1 MILVKF
7 VLNESLFRAFIM
19 SDLSKLLTVAHL
31 SWATWATWV
40 IRSRSL
46 FWHERPERFA
56 HSCSFV
62 LSESLT
68 AAHLIWV
75 IWANEQSANER
86 IPSPGSKSEYSA
98 ILSWIKPLSHV
109 QYYCM
114 YCIST
119 VYIVQV
125 YLNAI
130 LHIHNLTFKLHC
142 VNLFMF
148 ILAWQHV
155 LHFVILSLCLLFSH
169 WPWTGS

>member
-1 MILVKF
+1 MSQWAICSKKRAIRSFAHFLWVTW
-7 VLNESLFRAFIM
+7 VIRSDRSLKKREWANRSGFFKRTKKYDLSQICLERNLLWTNRSFIM

-31 SWATWATWV
+31 SWDPWA
-40 IRSRSL
+40 ISSRLL
-46 FWHERPERFA
+46 FLHERPERFA

-109 QYYCM
+109 R
-114 YCIST
+114 T
-119 VYIVQV
+119 VLLY
-125 YLNAI
+125 
-130 LHIHNLTFKLHC
+130 
-142 VNLFMF
+142 
-148 ILAWQHV
+148 V
-155 LHFVILSLCLLFSH
+155 LY
-169 WPWTGS
+169 